1 MKDYTITLLSTVTI
15 PLNEGT
21 LRDPGGDTERMVT
34 AILALHDRKSWEAIS
49 QNTLLKNPASVHLN
63 TMAISNS
70 LFTEPD
76 QSSKVHSLDGSG
88 EATIATLC
96 LKEFVS
102 LLKGFKDASGRAF
115 AIRHLFR
122 ELKNHSYEQQ
132 ACDED
137 PSTNVI
143 SLDPNLTPPEQ
154 EEKVQDYTPQSIN
167 SYGRQDDAS
176 G

>member
-76 QSSKVHSLDGSG
+76 QSSKVQSLDGSG
-88 EATIATLC
+88 EATIANLC

-102 LLKGFKDASGRAF
+102 LLKGFRDASGRAF

-122 ELKNHSYEQQ
+122 ELKNYSYEQN
-132 ACDED
+132 AFGED
-137 PSTNVI
+137 LTNDSKSEIHNIPTTSDGRDVH
-143 SLDPNLTPPEQ
+143 
-154 EEKVQDYTPQSIN
+154 DYTAQAFSSN
-167 SYGRQDDAS
+167 GRHGDAS